1 MPEHFVSLCFSFTH
15 SLCLFYFH
23 YFHKQQNH
31 WPFEYFTFHRF
42 IVLHFVFAFGVLLF
56 SFSFRSFVTFL
67 QENLCITEFLQCAIS
82 YDYFDD
88 NFALCVSFT
97 FVSAVHLFG
106 NNDPF
111 HSDCASLRINEEQCS
126 ISFQLFGDVHFRW
139 VQMLRRNT
147 HKFTVN
153 VEPHNFSIFHER
165 SFVSLHCD
173 RFFGVPRFAFR
184 WKEQK
189 SPIKRKKFF
198 ERRKNAVWSS

>member
-1 MPEHFVSLCFSFTH
+1 MSEHSVSLCCSVTH
-15 SLCLFYFH
+15 SVHLFRFH

-31 WPFEYFTFHRF
+31 RNFEHFTFHPF
-42 IVLHFVFAFGVLLF
+42 IVLHFVFAFGVLLS

-97 FVSAVHLFG
+97 FVFAVHLFG

-126 ISFQLFGDVHFRW
+126 IGFQLFGDVPFRW
-139 VQMLRRNT
+139 VQMLCRNT
-147 HKFTVN
+147 D
-153 VEPHNFSIFHER
+153 EISIDFDFNHINHFLRHCVLPFE
-165 SFVSLHCD
+165 CD
-173 RFFGVPRFAFR
+173 RFIGVPCFTMRI
-184 WKEQK
+184 E
-189 SPIKRKKFF
+189 
-198 ERRKNAVWSS
+198 N